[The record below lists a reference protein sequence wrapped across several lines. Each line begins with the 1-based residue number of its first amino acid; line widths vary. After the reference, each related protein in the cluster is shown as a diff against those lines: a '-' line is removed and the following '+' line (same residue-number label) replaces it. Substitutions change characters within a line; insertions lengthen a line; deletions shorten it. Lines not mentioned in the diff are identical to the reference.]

1 MIELDD
7 KALKEL
13 AHFEE
18 VMKLVKLKPD
28 DKEDIKTLFVNKH
41 KYMQDKML
49 LRFKTTLRLFGIVAA
64 HPNNGK
70 WDDYQKMPELAKQ
83 HVIDSLNVSI
93 DPVFKR
99 GNP

>member
-1 MIELDD
+1 MGNNICYAEPKEEVKLIELDEF
-7 KALKEL
+7 ALKEL

-28 DKEDIKTLFVNKH
+28 DREDIKTLFVNKH

-64 HPNNGK
+64 HPVEN
-70 WDDYQKMPELAKQ
+70 
-83 HVIDSLNVSI
+83 
-93 DPVFKR
+93 
-99 GNP
+99 